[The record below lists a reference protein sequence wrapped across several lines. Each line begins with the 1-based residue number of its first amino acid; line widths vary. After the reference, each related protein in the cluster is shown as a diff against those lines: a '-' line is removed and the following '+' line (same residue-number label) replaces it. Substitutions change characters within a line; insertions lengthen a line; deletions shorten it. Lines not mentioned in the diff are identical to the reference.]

1 MAHGTKQGKTV
12 CCLHA
17 VKESAMGNEGV
28 RDTGFPRLYE
38 RRTVLKAVFSLCLG
52 WPSRYGAMAQD
63 IDPHDARP
71 QEGDRFVFAT
81 GERKGDLI
89 MPADLPLGGPPV
101 TAYPMDP
108 QSKIVRDG
116 SRLNQILLIR
126 LDAEAFTEDTRARST
141 AGVVAYS
148 AICTHAGCDVAD
160 WQATAK
166 TLMCFCHYS
175 QFDPTDGARVVDG
188 PAPRR
193 LAALPLKVVD
203 GILMAAGGFSGRVGF
218 QQG

>member
-1 MAHGTKQGKTV
+1 
-12 CCLHA
+12 
-17 VKESAMGNEGV
+17 
-28 RDTGFPRLYE
+28 
-38 RRTVLKAVFSLCLG
+38 
-52 WPSRYGAMAQD
+52 MAQD
-63 IDPHDARP
+63 IDPRDARP

-89 MPADLPLGGPPV
+89 TLPDLPLGGPLV
-101 TAYPMDP
+101 MAYPIDP

-116 SRLNQILLIR
+116 SRLNQVLLIR
-126 LDAEAFTEDTRARST
+126 LEAEALTEDTRARSA

-148 AICTHAGCDVAD
+148 AICTHAGCDVSD
-160 WQATAK
+160 WQAATK

-175 QFDPTDGARVVDG
+175 QFDPKDGARVVDG